1 MPSKN
6 PRLSVVLPP
15 ALAATLAAIAQETG
29 DSASSLV
36 RGLLEQAAPALERML
51 ELVRAAKAA
60 KGQIGDGVRGSMD
73 RVIDDLHDA
82 LAIAD
87 SRTGRVLA
95 DLVTQAEEVKGRRRP
110 DSDTRS
116 ARGRSG
122 RTASE
127 VFPLPP
133 AKVQA
138 YADRNGIPPERKG
151 LTPVP
156 VTRGS
161 GTPERATKAEK
172 REGVQASKV
181 AGKGVRRGR
190 V

>member
-1 MPSKN
+1 MPAKN

-15 ALAATLAAIAQETG
+15 AVAATLAAISEETR

-60 KGQIGDGVRGSMD
+60 KGQIGEGVRGSME

-82 LAIAD
+82 LAVAD
-87 SRTGRVLA
+87 ARAGRVVA
-95 DLVTQAEEVKGRRRP
+95 DLVSQAESVEVRRP
-110 DSDTRS
+110 GARRAS
-116 ARGRSG
+116 AGRAAAAVS
-122 RTASE
+122 
-127 VFPLPP
+127 
-133 AKVQA
+133 
-138 YADRNGIPPERKG
+138 
-151 LTPVP
+151 TPVP

-161 GTPERATKAEK
+161 GTPRKGKTEGEGG
-172 REGVQASKV
+172 GVQASKV

>member
-6 PRLSVVLPP
+6 PRLSVVLSP
-15 ALAATLAAIAQETG
+15 AVAATLAAISEETG

-60 KGQIGDGVRGSMD
+60 KGQIGEGVRGSMD

-82 LAIAD
+82 LAVAD
-87 SRTGRVLA
+87 ARTGRVVS
-95 DLVTQAEEVKGRRRP
+95 DLVSQAEAVKGRRTGAR
-110 DSDTRS
+110 RGS
-116 ARGRSG
+116 AGRAAG
-122 RTASE
+122 AAS
-127 VFPLPP
+127 
-133 AKVQA
+133 
-138 YADRNGIPPERKG
+138 
-151 LTPVP
+151 TPVP

-161 GTPERATKAEK
+161 GTPGRATKAGG

>member
-15 ALAATLAAIAQETG
+15 SVAATLAAISAETG

-36 RGLLEQAAPALERML
+36 RGLLEQTEPALQRML

-60 KGQIGDGVRGSMD
+60 KGQIGEGMRGSMD

-82 LAIAD
+82 LAVAD
-87 SRTGRVLA
+87 ARTGRVVA
-95 DLVTQAEEVKGRRRP
+95 DLVTQAEGVKGRRRP
-110 DSDTRS
+110 AAGTGA
-116 ARGRSG
+116 ARPSG
-122 RTASE
+122 RAVVAS
-127 VFPLPP
+127 
-133 AKVQA
+133 
-138 YADRNGIPPERKG
+138 
-151 LTPVP
+151 TPVP

-161 GTPERATKAEK
+161 GTPRKGTSHGKG
-172 REGVQASKV
+172 EGVQASKV